1 METVEFWRGDFGN
14 DYGRRNKPDW
24 RERVPLLT
32 NILEQTGA
40 TSFLDVGTNAGFNLH
55 ALRSISEEYIM
66 SGIDVNRQALDLAQA
81 AGFDVEE
88 GRADQ
93 VVEMFGEGAAE
104 LVITSGVLIHIAPD
118 DLTAAMTA
126 IRDASSHYVL
136 AIEYDSDVERE
147 INYRGNTGRL
157 WARPFG
163 KLYEALGM
171 SLVEMGVA
179 NGYDSCNYFLMEKA

>member
-1 METVEFWRGDFGN
+1 MQTVEFWRGYFGN
-14 DYGRRNKPDW
+14 EYGRRNKPDW

-32 NILEQTGA
+32 NILERTGA

-93 VVEMFGEGAAE
+93 VVEVFGEGAAE
-104 LVITSGVLIHIAPD
+104 MVITSGVLIHIAPE
-118 DLTAAMTA
+118 DLAAAMTA

-136 AIEYDSDVERE
+136 AIEYDSDRERE
-147 INYRGNTGRL
+147 INYRGNAGKL

-171 SLVEMGVA
+171 SLVETGVA
-179 NGYDSCNYFLMEKA
+179 QGYDSCNYWLMERS